1 MTLIS
6 MLAFL
11 GPLLCA
17 ANPNCTVLTIP
28 LTAEASNEV
37 FPIPTG
43 FNFSAAATDALVQT
57 VIGNADTVYPV
68 VPTTFTGVISARYC
82 KPTVKIANRT
92 HIIQFF
98 MSGVTE
104 NKLYWSGLGYPQG
117 IDGDEYSTIAYASSQ
132 GYHVL
137 AIDRIGVGNSAH
149 PDPILQLQVP
159 LEEAVSHELVLMLKA
174 GTAVPDRKFNKVIFV
189 GHSYGSV
196 LGNAQATNH
205 PGDIAAFILTGFGV
219 SAIPV
224 AAGLP
229 QVVPISAELYAP
241 RFAGFPPGY
250 LAFSSESGRRSYLW
264 GKPGSFNESVFETD
278 FNNEDDVGLGELLSI
293 AGGLKLAP
301 NSTAPVYIITGDS
314 DDVFCLAAACGDG
327 PNSPQAQAC
336 ALFPKASTCQY
347 FIPVGTGHMISLH
360 YSAQESFQKYHAF
373 LAANGF

>member
-1 MTLIS
+1 MPPSCTVSSSRISLGMTLIS

-174 GTAVPDRKFNKVIFV
+174 GTAVPGVFIVLATALEGLDR
-189 GHSYGSV
+189 
-196 LGNAQATNH
+196 
-205 PGDIAAFILTGFGV
+205 LTQ
-219 SAIPV
+219 
-224 AAGLP
+224 L
-229 QVVPISAELYAP
+229 
-241 RFAGFPPGY
+241 
-250 LAFSSESGRRSYLW
+250 
-264 GKPGSFNESVFETD
+264 ET
-278 FNNEDDVGLGELLSI
+278 E
-293 AGGLKLAP
+293 
-301 NSTAPVYIITGDS
+301 NSTKSSSSVTPTAPFSET
-314 DDVFCLAAACGDG
+314 
-327 PNSPQAQAC
+327 
-336 ALFPKASTCQY
+336 PKPRTT
-347 FIPVGTGHMISLH
+347 PVTSLP
-360 YSAQESFQKYHAF
+360 SS
-373 LAANGF
+373 